1 MGKWTTYTVLRRWS
15 TVACEEMFNILRH
28 KENANQM
35 TLSLHLTPVRM
46 AITKKRNNNKCRWRF
61 RDWECKLVQPLWKS
75 VWRFLNKFKIE
86 LPHSCACIWRNV
98 NQHTIVI
105 LHTHIYSSPIYNR
118 KCMKWVY
125 LSNNLWLDKENM
137 VHIYN
142 RVLFSHKEE

>member
-75 VWRFLNKFKIE
+75 VWRFLNKLNIE
-86 LPHSCACIWRNV
+86 L
-98 NQHTIVI
+98 
-105 LHTHIYSSPIYNR
+105 LHDPAIPLFGIYLKKWKSTYSSDTGTPMFKAALFAI
-118 KCMKWVY
+118 
-125 LSNNLWLDKENM
+125 EN
-137 VHIYN
+137 VWN
-142 RVLFSHKEE
+142 SLFDQQSVTE